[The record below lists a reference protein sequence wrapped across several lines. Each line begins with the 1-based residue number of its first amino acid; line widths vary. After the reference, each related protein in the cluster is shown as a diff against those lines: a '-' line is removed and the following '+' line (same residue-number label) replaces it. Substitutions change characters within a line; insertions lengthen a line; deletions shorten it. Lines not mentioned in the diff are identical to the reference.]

1 VTVYMRSHF
10 PLPIVYHTL
19 VHLQTMSS
27 PRASSVRIEPVSD
40 PSELHTLASVFDM
53 AIRASGDKFREVL
66 MRYVED
72 PYKETM
78 KHLEAAQVD
87 EHSLEQHFLFKA
99 VMTVPK
105 YSAGD
110 CRELGWGNAG
120 GVLPETLTEEKIVG
134 MAHWTVGY
142 INLPKVDPFEQQTVA
157 SFAPATTDEPSTEA
171 TPLREPVA
179 TSAETITDSKPESD
193 TQSFDFY
200 AVCRKPVRNTYISQ
214 IRGKKHVCKS
224 CHNPSLRQLLFKAL
238 SKPSSLP
245 ANAIHP
251 PSFSYT
257 LQIFAALPST
267 PIINVAAS
275 RADSYNGVLT
285 SQTRRSW
292 SVI

>member
-1 VTVYMRSHF
+1 MGRISGLRVRARRTTDGDCSVPDARGCCPQLTVESSVPCGRTISLSLSTFFRDVANCDCVYALTL

-27 PRASSVRIEPVSD
+27 PRASSVRIEPVSE

-53 AIRASGDKFREVL
+53 ATRASGDKFREVL

-78 KHLEAAQVD
+78 KHLEAAQSAEVD

-105 YSAGD
+105 HSAGD
-110 CRELGWGNAG
+110 CKELGWGMAG
-120 GVLPETLTEEKIVG
+120 GVLPETPTEEKIEG

-157 SFAPATTDEPSTEA
+157 SLAPATTDEPFTEA
-171 TPLREPVA
+171 TPLREPIA
-179 TSAETITDSKPESD
+179 TGAETIADSKPKSN
-193 TQSFDFY
+193 TQPFDFY

-224 CHNPSLRQLLFKAL
+224 CPMS
-238 SKPSSLP
+238 
-245 ANAIHP
+245 
-251 PSFSYT
+251 
-257 LQIFAALPST
+257 
-267 PIINVAAS
+267 
-275 RADSYNGVLT
+275 
-285 SQTRRSW
+285 
-292 SVI
+292 